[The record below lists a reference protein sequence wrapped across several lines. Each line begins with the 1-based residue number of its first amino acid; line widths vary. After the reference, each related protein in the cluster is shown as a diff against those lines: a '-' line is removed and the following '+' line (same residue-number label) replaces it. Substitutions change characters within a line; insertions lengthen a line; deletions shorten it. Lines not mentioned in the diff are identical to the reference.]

1 MNKKEIKLLNKYFYH
16 KNENW
21 EKFLWFSWYKR
32 LKFNEY
38 MKKNIFNSFNKVEN
52 RKKQNTFGLFWITTK
67 IHNNFPD
74 SKIINNVFVLE
85 NYNFAYKS
93 KSLSSYY
100 MFLAKEKSN
109 IWAIDYFVLNLYLKF
124 LELNKFYKFDY
135 IWFLESSNKNREVQ
149 IMDEIKKY
157 FLENIGKQN
166 IIPHPSGAPF
176 NTKGSKIKILEISK
190 ENTYLEQKKIFDLD
204 WRIKN
209 ACDSFKVW
217 NIEKKN
223 SNILLIDDVID
234 SWATINAIAR
244 KIIEKQNVNQ
254 IIALAWIW
262 SLKWKIK
269 ITDI

>member
-1 MNKKEIKLLNKYFYH
+1 MNKKEIKLLEKYFYH
-16 KNENW
+16 KDKNW
-21 EKFLWFSWYKR
+21 EKFLGFNWYKR
-32 LKFNEY
+32 LKFNKY
-38 MKKNIFNSFNKVEN
+38 MVNNIFNSFNKVEN
-52 RKKQNTFGLFWITTK
+52 RKKQNTFWLFWITTK
-67 IHNNFPD
+67 IHKNFPD

-100 MFLAKEKSN
+100 MFLAKEESN
-109 IWAIDYFVLNLYLKF
+109 IWAIDYFVLNLYIKF

-135 IWFLESSNKNREVQ
+135 IWFLESSNKDRKIQ
-149 IMDEIKKY
+149 IMNIIKEY
-157 FLENIGKQN
+157 FLENIN
-166 IIPHPSGAPF
+166 LDE
-176 NTKGSKIKILEISK
+176 IKILEITK

-209 ACDSFKVW
+209 ASDSFKVW

-223 SNILLIDDVID
+223 ANILLIDDVID
-234 SWATINAIAR
+234 SWATINAIAK
-244 KIIEKQNVNQ
+244 KITEKQNVNQ